1 MFKKLKYY
9 NLLFVLILM
18 HNVLFAQNGY
28 VISGHVIDKETGN
41 PVYNVNILEK
51 NTKNGTTTN
60 NNGFFFIK
68 VNKLP
73 TNLGFSHVVYKKV
86 NFECK
91 NSASINIQMQ
101 KKVDSL
107 PEVNVLAHKIVNLVE
122 KKFFD
127 VVDYEFY
134 GENILLLAYS
144 YKDIVNP
151 WLIMINNNGDTLF
164 RTPSYKEGNF
174 YRDCLG
180 NIHLVSKD
188 FAYQIFIEDQ
198 QINLLY
204 PANPD
209 TFYKI
214 LNPCV
219 TVINNKYFLKQW
231 SSHNQV
237 LSYSMV
243 NANDSTKKNVKVIS
257 DKRALRMLSDR
268 NRFYSMGVSL
278 PTDADLRFEEMCF
291 FAPIFAPM
299 VKLKTQIAVFN
310 FVDSKIELFE
320 ENGVPVKQIPID
332 FHKLK
337 GWREEI
343 FADEITGK
351 AYSLFKI
358 NGISKLC
365 EISLETGEIINE
377 NIIPNFK
384 YIENIKVRNGF
395 VYFLY
400 RINSPLELMKLYKM
414 EI

>member
-1 MFKKLKYY
+1 MCKILKYY
-9 NLLFVLILM
+9 NLLFVLILLQ
-18 HNVLFAQNGY
+18 NVLFAQNGY

-41 PVYNVNILEK
+41 SVYNVNVLEK

-60 NNGFFFIK
+60 NDGFFFIK

-73 TNLGFSHVVYKKV
+73 TILEFSHVVYKKTT
-86 NFECK
+86 FEYRNNVPIK
-91 NSASINIQMQ
+91 IYLQ
-101 KKVDSL
+101 KKIDSL
-107 PEVNVLAHKIVNLVE
+107 PEISVSAHKIVNLVE

-134 GENILLLAYS
+134 NDNILLLAYS

-164 RTPSYKEGNF
+164 RTPLNKDGNF

-180 NIHLVSKD
+180 NVHLVSKD
-188 FAYQIFIEDQ
+188 FAYQIFVEAQTIK
-198 QINLLY
+198 LLY
-204 PANPD
+204 PLNPD

-214 LNPCV
+214 LNPCI

-243 NANDSTKKNVKVIS
+243 NANDSSKKEVKVIS
-257 DKRALRMLSDR
+257 DERALRMLSDR
-268 NRFYSMGVSL
+268 NRFYSMGVSQ

-291 FAPIFAPM
+291 FAPVFAPL
-299 VKLKTQIAVFN
+299 VKLKTQIAIFN
-310 FVDSKIELFE
+310 FVESKIELFE
-320 ENGVPVKQIPID
+320 ENGNPIKQIPIE
-332 FHKLK
+332 FQKLK
-337 GWREEI
+337 GWKEEI
-343 FADEITGK
+343 YADEVTGK
-351 AYSLFKI
+351 AYSLFKV

-365 EISLETGEIINE
+365 EISLETGKILNE
-377 NIIPNFK
+377 NLIPNFK

-400 RINSPLELMKLYKM
+400 RINSPLELMKLHKM